1 MKMDRMVALLE
12 ERGFKTEKRYDKRDQ
27 VYLFTI
33 TKNGLSVMDSFKYP
47 SSANYAV
54 VDNAQNKFIDH
65 ITDYWKRTFTPAHGP
80 KPSNEV
86 DWRINNIEWNFDSN
100 GAYYDANISAYI
112 INDINTTHATFHD
125 YLMAKLN
132 GPSYPEIKNVI
143 FNDPATIVFW
153 HDGTKTV
160 VKCSEDDIFDPE
172 KGLAMAIS
180 KKFLGNQG
188 NYYNEIRKWVGA
200 DLYMNEKTH
209 NDLEN
214 LFDNITVDALAENM
228 RNLLNRLEGRK

>member
-1 MKMDRMVALLE
+1 MSNINWKVE
-12 ERGFKTEKRYDKRDQ
+12 SCKVHTTSRYTPPAIE
-27 VYLFTI
+27 VS
-33 TKNGLSVMDSFKYP
+33 LSG
-47 SSANYAV
+47 
-54 VDNAQNKFIDH
+54 
-65 ITDYWKRTFTPAHGP
+65 TDYSYFPYNSATIDDLVRDIETKLNPQVGP
-80 KPSNEV
+80 
-86 DWRINNIEWNFDSN
+86 
-100 GAYYDANISAYI
+100 GCISLSDTLKIYVQ
-112 INDINTTHATFHD
+112 NDIETTAEITHTLSH
-125 YLMAKLN
+125 
-132 GPSYPEIKNVI
+132 SIKNVI

-160 VKCSEDDIFDPE
+160 VKCGEDDIFDPE

-188 NYYNEIRKWVGA
+188 NYYNEIKKWVGA

>member
-1 MKMDRMVALLE
+1 MNI
-12 ERGFKTEKRYDKRDQ
+12 TEKRVKDFENMMHEVASLYDCQ
-27 VYLFTI
+27 VRFTTSNTTVCKFEI
-33 TKNGLSVMDSFKYP
+33 SSPLTCPEKYEC
-47 SSANYAV
+47 
-54 VDNAQNKFIDH
+54 
-65 ITDYWKRTFTPAHGP
+65 YWVEAPNLTIAALRAWAHWFSKHNPP
-80 KPSNEV
+80 KT
-86 DWRINNIEWNFDSN
+86 
-100 GAYYDANISAYI
+100 YYDY
-112 INDINTTHATFHD
+112 TTLYVRKDLEATVEITHT
-125 YLMAKLN
+125 L
-132 GPSYPEIKNVI
+132 SHSIKNVI

-160 VKCSEDDIFDPE
+160 VKCGENDIFDPE

-188 NYYNEIRKWVGA
+188 NYYNEIKKWVGA

-209 NDLEN
+209 NDLES

>member
-1 MKMDRMVALLE
+1 MNINVSRAKDFERMMTQTAKVYGCDISFQTNVAIADDPEKSFTHVTIRREIGKQQMHRIVWDEVPSLTDAAVSIWASWFE
-12 ERGFKTEKRYDKRDQ
+12 YYYAKTKPSYVPYSDMMNKYIQNDVE
-27 VYLFTI
+27 I
-33 TKNGLSVMDSFKYP
+33 TKE
-47 SSANYAV
+47 
-54 VDNAQNKFIDH
+54 I
-65 ITDYWKRTFTPAHGP
+65 AHVQ
-80 KPSNEV
+80 SH
-86 DWRINNIEWNFDSN
+86 S
-100 GAYYDANISAYI
+100 
-112 INDINTTHATFHD
+112 
-125 YLMAKLN
+125 
-132 GPSYPEIKNVI
+132 IKNVI

-160 VKCSEDDIFDPE
+160 VKCDETDIFDPE

-209 NDLEN
+209 NDLES